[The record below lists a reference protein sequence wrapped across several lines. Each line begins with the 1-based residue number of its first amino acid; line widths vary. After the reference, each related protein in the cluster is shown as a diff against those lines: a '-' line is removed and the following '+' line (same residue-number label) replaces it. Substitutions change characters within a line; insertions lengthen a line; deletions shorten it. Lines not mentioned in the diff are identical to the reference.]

1 MELCSVPDLLVA
13 YPIVVNL
20 AKLIKEVIVILYYG
34 LSLLL
39 FELASHLTEQTLLLL
54 LQLERLK

>member
-20 AKLIKEVIVILYYG
+20 TKLIKEVIVILYYG

-39 FELASHLTEQTLLLL
+39 FELASHLTEQSLLLL

>member
-20 AKLIKEVIVILYYG
+20 AKLIKEVIIILYYG

-39 FELASHLTEQTLLLL
+39 FELASHLAEQTLLLL